1 MDEREF
7 QEKLEVEQKA
17 RERVAIQTV
26 ITAKKTRI
34 TTTKQNTTASLK
46 ELSEAM
52 FQQTNSALPNALNG
66 ALQGKSAES
75 AEKFFKRKPET
86 KFKNTCQGR
95 VTDKWRNSEE
105 NGNI

>member
-1 MDEREF
+1 MNEREF

-34 TTTKQNTTASLK
+34 ATTKQNTTASLK

-75 AEKFFKRKPET
+75 AEKFLKGSQRPNLKTPVKGE
-86 KFKNTCQGR
+86 
-95 VTDKWRNSEE
+95 
-105 NGNI
+105 

>member
-26 ITAKKTRI
+26 ITAKTRI
-34 TTTKQNTTASLK
+34 ITTKQNTTASLK

-52 FQQTNSALPNALNG
+52 FQQT
-66 ALQGKSAES
+66 K
-75 AEKFFKRKPET
+75 
-86 KFKNTCQGR
+86 
-95 VTDKWRNSEE
+95 
-105 NGNI
+105 

>member
-34 TTTKQNTTASLK
+34 TTTKHNRKFERTFRSHV
-46 ELSEAM
+46 S
-52 FQQTNSALPNALNG
+52 TN
-66 ALQGKSAES
+66 K
-75 AEKFFKRKPET
+75 
-86 KFKNTCQGR
+86 
-95 VTDKWRNSEE
+95 
-105 NGNI
+105 

>member
-46 ELSEAM
+46 EPLIIDRPSFLSTREI
-52 FQQTNSALPNALNG
+52 
-66 ALQGKSAES
+66 
-75 AEKFFKRKPET
+75 KR
-86 KFKNTCQGR
+86 
-95 VTDKWRNSEE
+95 
-105 NGNI
+105 

>member
-34 TTTKQNTTASLK
+34 ITTKQNTTASLK

-66 ALQGKSAES
+66 ALQGKVQNQQ
-75 AEKFFKRKPET
+75 
-86 KFKNTCQGR
+86 KNF
-95 VTDKWRNSEE
+95 
-105 NGNI
+105 

>member
-34 TTTKQNTTASLK
+34 TTTKQKN
-46 ELSEAM
+46 
-52 FQQTNSALPNALNG
+52 FQ
-66 ALQGKSAES
+66 
-75 AEKFFKRKPET
+75 KPCFN
-86 KFKNTCQGR
+86 KQI
-95 VTDKWRNSEE
+95 VPYLMP
-105 NGNI
+105 

>member
-34 TTTKQNTTASLK
+34 TTTKQNTTAEFERTFRSHV
-46 ELSEAM
+46 S
-52 FQQTNSALPNALNG
+52 TN
-66 ALQGKSAES
+66 K
-75 AEKFFKRKPET
+75 
-86 KFKNTCQGR
+86 
-95 VTDKWRNSEE
+95 
-105 NGNI
+105 

>member
-1 MDEREF
+1 MNEREF
-7 QEKLEVEQKA
+7 QEKLEVEKKA

-34 TTTKQNTTASLK
+34 ITTKQNTTASLK

-75 AEKFFKRKPET
+75 AEKFLK
-86 KFKNTCQGR
+86 GR
-95 VTDKWRNSEE
+95 QRPNLKTPVKGE
-105 NGNI
+105 